1 MARATLPLI
10 YCWTL
15 RFDGLTVHLASSDSG
30 ALRVA
35 LSLDH
40 AQDGLDFF
48 AGTWP
53 SHRILKDRTFNLPL
67 IEHVTAALRGR
78 PASVTLRLDISL
90 TPFQRKALDTIAR
103 IPFGQTMTYG
113 QVAFAMGRPA
123 ASRAVGQAMGRNPLP
138 LIFP

>member
-1 MARATLPLI
+1 MARTALPPI

-15 RFDGLTVHLASSDSG
+15 RFSELIVHLASSDRG
-30 ALRVA
+30 ALWVA

-40 AQDGLDFF
+40 TQDCLDFF
-48 AGTWP
+48 AGRWP
-53 SHRILKDRTFNLPL
+53 SHRVLKDRAFNLPL

-78 PASVTLRLDISL
+78 PASVKLHLDIRL
-90 TPFQRKALDTIAR
+90 TPFQWKALHTIAR

-113 QVAFAMGRPA
+113 QVAVAMGRPA
-123 ASRAVGQAMGRNPLP
+123 APRAVGQAMGRNPLS